1 MNIQTKTF
9 GEQIRDLRESEGY
22 TLKTV
27 SEKIGVDIS
36 LLAKVERNE
45 RQPTKQMIKNVSDLF
60 RIEEKIL
67 LTNYLSDQIAYKI
80 LEEGADLNILR
91 AAEKKVKYLKRIS
104 DGK

>member
-22 TLKTV
+22 TLKIV

-91 AAEKKVKYLKRIS
+91 VAEKKVKYLKRIG

>member
-1 MNIQTKTF
+1 MNIQTKSF

-27 SEKIGVDIS
+27 SEKIGVDVS

-45 RQPTKQMIKNVSDLF
+45 RQPTKQMIKNVSDFF
-60 RIEEKIL
+60 RVEEQAL
-67 LTNYLSDQIAYKI
+67 LDNHLSDLIAYKI

-91 AAEKKVKYLKRIS
+91 VAEKKIKYFK
-104 DGK
+104 KKK